1 MAIGGKRTNRGY
13 WLTANRPQCPFLR
26 EMGNVMVYVE
36 IVLQL
41 RTVGGFKFLHH
52 TPPGGGYIPTAL
64 LCLPSQNFFCF
75 IFFGVVQF
83 CGVGDVLLPRGAV
96 FGVYEAIWPHFAHR
110 LYILSPVSFS
120 CDMRAFKTSR
130 AVFFDI
136 KKNKI
141 LRFSCYLGFS

>member
-1 MAIGGKRTNRGY
+1 MYSGKKRTNRGY
-13 WLTANRPQCPFLR
+13 WLTANRPQCPFLW

-41 RTVGGFKFLHH
+41 RAVGGFKFLHH
-52 TPPGGGYIPTAL
+52 TPPRGYISPCTP
-64 LCLPSQNFFCF
+64 LPAFSEFFCF

-83 CGVGDVLLPRGAV
+83 CVVGDVLLPRGAV
-96 FGVYEAIWPHFAHR
+96 FGVYKAIWPHFAHR
-110 LYILSPVSFS
+110 LYILSPASFS

-141 LRFSCYLGFS
+141 SRFSCYLGFS

>member
-1 MAIGGKRTNRGY
+1 MSIGRKRTNRGY
-13 WLTANRPQCPFLR
+13 WLAANRTQSLFFGGKWTMLLYNQNCITIACSGGLSFYTIPPR
-26 EMGNVMVYVE
+26 GGVY
-36 IVLQL
+36 
-41 RTVGGFKFLHH
+41 THC
-52 TPPGGGYIPTAL
+52 TP
-64 LCLPSQNFFCF
+64 CLPSQNFFCF

-96 FGVYEAIWPHFAHR
+96 FGVYKAIWPHFAHR
-110 LYILSPVSFS
+110 LYILSPASFS